1 MFTNSEHIVGATHR
15 PAAPRA
21 LFDIAATRHAERV
34 MEPTADGPALMQHA
48 GLAVARLAL
57 ALAPHARTL
66 WIACGPGNNGGDG
79 LEAAIHLHRWG
90 KDVVVSALPG
100 TPPRTGDAHMAQQRA
115 IAAGIHTGSTAPAQ
129 FDFCI
134 DALYGIGKCSGMD
147 SLCLDWMARM
157 NASPSGVLAVDCPTG
172 LNVDTG
178 AVLSQVVRAD
188 AMLSLLT
195 LKPGLFTAVGR
206 ACCGD
211 IWHNTLNVAP
221 AQNPCATL
229 GGAPTPYPRPHNTHK
244 GSYGDVAVIGGD
256 AGMQGAAVL
265 AARAAL
271 VGGAGRVYL
280 ALLADQG
287 LAMDDQQPELM
298 VRPVATL
305 AMEALTVVAG
315 CGGGQAIAGC
325 LLDTVLRAQSL
336 VLDADALNQLALSLD
351 IQTALARR
359 PSGASVLT
367 PHPLEAARLLGTRVG
382 AVQSHRLRAA
392 QTLADRWQCTVVLKG
407 SGSVIAA
414 PGHVP
419 VINPTG
425 NARLAT
431 AGTGDVLAGLI
442 GSYLARGQDA
452 FSAACDAVYRH
463 GQCADHWPASA
474 GTLTAHRLG
483 QSL

>member
-1 MFTNSEHIVGATHR
+1 MFTNSEHISGASHL
-15 PAAPRA
+15 PADPRA
-21 LFDIAATRHAERV
+21 LFDIAATRRAEYMATPVAGVRS
-34 MEPTADGPALMQHA
+34 LMQHA

-57 ALAPHARTL
+57 ALAPHARTI

-79 LEAAIHLHRWG
+79 LEAAFHLHRWG
-90 KDVVVSALPG
+90 KDVVVSELPDNPTRAGNAL
-100 TPPRTGDAHMAQQRA
+100 ASQQRA
-115 IAAGIHTGSTAPAQ
+115 IAAGLPMGTIAPAQ

-134 DALYGIGKCSGMD
+134 DALYGIGKCNGID
-147 SLCLDWMARM
+147 GLCLDWMARM
-157 NASPSGVLAVDCPTG
+157 NTSPAGVLAVDCPTG
-172 LNVDTG
+172 LNADTG
-178 AVLSQVVRAD
+178 AALSQVVRAS
-188 AMLSLLT
+188 ATLSLLT
-195 LKPGLFTAVGR
+195 LKPGLFTADGR

-211 IWHNTLNVAP
+211 IWLNTLNVALG
-221 AQNPCATL
+221 QNPCASL
-229 GGAPTPYPRPHNTHK
+229 GGTPALHARPHNTHK

-256 AGMQGAAVL
+256 AGMLGAAVL

-280 ALLADQG
+280 GLLADQG
-287 LAMDDQQPELM
+287 MTWDDQQPELM

-305 AMEALTVVAG
+305 AMETLTVVAG
-315 CGGGQAIAGC
+315 CGGGQAIANC
-325 LLDTVLRAQSL
+325 LVDTVLRARSL

-351 IQTALARR
+351 VQSKLAQR
-359 PSGASVLT
+359 PSGTTVLT
-367 PHPLEAARLLGTRVG
+367 PHPLEAARLLATSVG
-382 AVQSHRLRAA
+382 AVQSHRLQAA

-407 SGSVIAA
+407 SGTVIAA
-414 PGHVP
+414 PHRVP

-463 GQCADHWPASA
+463 GQCADHWPTGA
-474 GTLTAHRLG
+474 GALTAHRLT
-483 QSL
+483 QML